1 MIGEWFGERTPL
13 GSRPAGGIGKLR
25 ATINFVTSTSP
36 AADVPETGARGPTA
50 FATTHWSLIVRAA
63 DGGTAEG
70 RAAMAELCQIYWYP
84 LYGFARR
91 RGLAPADAEDLTQ
104 GFLADLLGRDAV
116 VQANA
121 ARGRFRTFLLNSFD
135 HYRSHE
141 RARANAAK
149 RGGGEAV
156 VSLDVIHA
164 AEGRFRDEPAT
175 MESPEK
181 VYDRKWAMSLIEV
194 ALAAVRREYAANGKA
209 AWFDEL
215 KAALWSGR
223 GEVAYADVARRIG
236 STEGAV
242 KVAVHRLR
250 QRFGERFRAEVAKTV
265 VDPAEIEDEI
275 RHLLAAVS
283 V

>member
-1 MIGEWFGERTPL
+1 
-13 GSRPAGGIGKLR
+13 
-25 ATINFVTSTSP
+25 
-36 AADVPETGARGPTA
+36 
-50 FATTHWSLIVRAA
+50 
-63 DGGTAEG
+63 
-70 RAAMAELCQIYWYP
+70 
-84 LYGFARR
+84 
-91 RGLAPADAEDLTQ
+91 
-104 GFLADLLGRDAV
+104 
-116 VQANA
+116 
-121 ARGRFRTFLLNSFD
+121 
-135 HYRSHE
+135 
-141 RARANAAK
+141 
-149 RGGGEAV
+149 
-156 VSLDVIHA
+156 
-164 AEGRFRDEPAT
+164 

-181 VYDRKWAMSLIEV
+181 VYERKWAMSLIEV

-275 RHLLAAVS
+275 RHLLATVS